1 MDSRLKPIGSV
12 VVPSVVPSSRS
23 GSPFLP
29 SQSRSGSPTLSQMQG
44 QTQPEKKI
52 ANIPLAFPIWEI
64 KGKVY
69 RDFLLETQEF
79 KDLKGVTYV
88 ALETTKK

>member
-1 MDSRLKPIGSV
+1 MDTYLKDISSAAQQIP
-12 VVPSVVPSSRS
+12 SRS
-23 GSPFLP
+23 GSPSFFRP
-29 SQSRSGSPTLSQMQG
+29 QSRSGSPTLSQMQG

-52 ANIPLAFPIWEI
+52 ANIPLSFPIWEI